1 MMRILL
7 DTDIN
12 LDFVLARQKF
22 FVEAK
27 EIFLRLAQ
35 NKFEAYI
42 ADITAINIYYFG
54 RKEKGRDYALKE
66 LEKLLQIVKICSV
79 NSALLQAAIKSQIT
93 DYEDAVQHECALAE
107 NLDAIVTRNV
117 KDYKNSS
124 VTIYSPKEFLQILQK
139 RLRR

>member
-1 MMRILL
+1 MTRILL

-12 LDFVLARQKF
+12 LDFVLARQPF

-54 RKEKGRDYALKE
+54 RKEIGRSDTLKE
-66 LEKLLQIVKICSV
+66 LEKLLHLVKICSV
-79 NSALLQAAIKSQIT
+79 NSAILQKAINSPIT
-93 DYEDAVQHECALAE
+93 DYEDAVQHECAVAE
-107 NLDAIVTRNV
+107 NLDAIVTRNT

-124 VTIYSPKEFLQILQK
+124 VKVYSPSEFLQFLQTV
-139 RLRR
+139 